1 MRMQWV
7 MVKPVLWLT
16 RTARRQVLGKM
27 ARQQE
32 CVLVLTRIPRLQVLG
47 MSPKRPASSTSSVL
61 FSMGNIGLMF
71 LFFMGNVGLM
81 FYMKTPSGLATVCRR
96 IEHVHMVKMYHGSC
110 SDRSD
115 VQPVVLLH
123 AREAHVHL
131 LQRIDGRPGVLL
143 HASEAQN
150 QPGVLQARQ
159 PHVRPLR

>member
-1 MRMQWV
+1 
-7 MVKPVLWLT
+7 MVFKFIVY
-16 RTARRQVLGKM
+16 K
-27 ARQQE
+27 
-32 CVLVLTRIPRLQVLG
+32 
-47 MSPKRPASSTSSVL
+47 VL